1 MRKNCL
7 SLVSL
12 AFLICHAFTYIYMR
26 HLRTEATYD
35 PPRNWPE
42 FWHKTKD
49 AEYERDRKDRQDL
62 TNQSYVSLVTTMFQ
76 S

>member
-1 MRKNCL
+1 ML
-7 SLVSL
+7 
-12 AFLICHAFTYIYMR
+12 